1 MKAVSAELPTDDA
14 GWAYEVKWDGY
25 RTLVMVV
32 NGQVA
37 LQSSNLID
45 VTRKWPSL
53 AAIADDVNATSAVL
67 DGEVVCLDAEGNSR
81 FEWLQ
86 QGTYPVTFV
95 AFDVLH
101 IDGHDTTELT
111 FEQRRSL
118 LEQVLDDGPNWFVSE
133 LHSGTGSGAALAAST
148 RAGRAEG
155 IVAKRLDSRY
165 QPGKRSPSWRKIK
178 HRSEQE
184 FVVGGYTTGTGS
196 RAGTFGSIAV
206 GYYDGDRLV
215 YAGTAGSGFTQQAI
229 DEAWRW
235 FAENTIAVS
244 PFDPPPPR
252 EIARTCRW
260 CRPDRVA
267 QIAFAEWSEAGF
279 LRHPVFLGWR
289 DDKPPREVTS
299 EP

>member
-1 MKAVSAELPTDDA
+1 MKAVSAELPTNDD

-53 AAIADDVNATSAVL
+53 AGIADDVNATSAIL

-86 QGTYPVTFV
+86 QGMYPVTFV

-111 FEQRRSL
+111 FEQRRGL

-165 QPGKRSPSWRKIK
+165 QPGKRSSAWRKIK
-178 HRSEQE
+178 HR
-184 FVVGGYTTGTGS
+184 
-196 RAGTFGSIAV
+196 RADTFIADERV
-206 GYYDGDRLV
+206 WRK
-215 YAGTAGSGFTQQAI
+215 AEARHTAWAAKGQQ
-229 DEAWRW
+229 
-235 FAENTIAVS
+235 S
-244 PFDPPPPR
+244 
-252 EIARTCRW
+252 
-260 CRPDRVA
+260 
-267 QIAFAEWSEAGF
+267 
-279 LRHPVFLGWR
+279 
-289 DDKPPREVTS
+289 
-299 EP
+299 

>member
-133 LHSGTGSGAALAAST
+133 LHSGTGSGATT
-148 RAGRAEG
+148 R
-155 IVAKRLDSRY
+155 
-165 QPGKRSPSWRKIK
+165 P
-178 HRSEQE
+178 
-184 FVVGGYTTGTGS
+184 
-196 RAGTFGSIAV
+196 
-206 GYYDGDRLV
+206 
-215 YAGTAGSGFTQQAI
+215 
-229 DEAWRW
+229 
-235 FAENTIAVS
+235 
-244 PFDPPPPR
+244 
-252 EIARTCRW
+252 
-260 CRPDRVA
+260 
-267 QIAFAEWSEAGF
+267 
-279 LRHPVFLGWR
+279 
-289 DDKPPREVTS
+289 
-299 EP
+299 